1 MLVESEG
8 ASVVARKIGGDKK
21 RFRVLSLDGGGMRGL
36 YTATYLSCLLEGFA
50 KKRGVSSLDL
60 GKAFD
65 LIVGTSTGAI
75 IGCAIANGISID
87 TVARFYRDCG
97 KDIFRRSL
105 PDNIP
110 EAMWDITRRSSW
122 LEAGEDA
129 LRTSLEGVLGQVTI
143 GGLYS
148 ARRIALAVP
157 AVEMEHHSPTVFKTP
172 HLPDSIHRDDGYRL
186 VDVCLA
192 SSAAP
197 IYRSLA
203 AVDNP
208 DSSGAFRVFADGGL

>member
-1 MLVESEG
+1 
-8 ASVVARKIGGDKK
+8 
-21 RFRVLSLDGGGMRGL
+21 
-36 YTATYLSCLLEGFA
+36 
-50 KKRGVSSLDL
+50 LDL